1 MYTLQILDAG
11 QTFLHTLGDQ
21 AISLGAAEKAH
32 VRLRETGV
40 APIHARLEPHSQG
53 LRLTAEAGAEV
64 HVNGKRIENVQ
75 LQLGDRVELGRV
87 VMIVGKTVS
96 RAASAEDVLA
106 SSVSREPRACR
117 PAKRSS
123 KLVPVL
129 VAVAVLAGVIFMA
142 TQSDDSSYV
151 RGRLGDVEHAR
162 AKGDVD
168 AARNEVA
175 NLRREW
181 AGAEDDRLSKLDAY
195 ESRIDRLEA
204 AHADLIAKVSD
215 PDDTRTYAEWSR
227 QLQAVEANGSLDE
240 QVAARKLRSRLRE
253 TLRTRDEHIREAAIA
268 ANLTGAGNASGRG
281 PNAAGPNAGGA
292 NAGGA
297 NDGSDQ
303 VTATVDDNVSGTD
316 GSGIGDSVLGGPVSN
331 AEPVATAEIEGL
343 CNDGHYAQALALVQ
357 AAFDQASSPEAVAQL
372 QATEQSV
379 QTQAA
384 AAMNTLLTEARS
396 SEQQGRL
403 EHAVTLLQMA
413 RHNFPSGSLFGNLG
427 TELERLQTKSR
438 AAVQAALV
446 AQQALSKPVAPTDA
460 DSATRLAT
468 LESLRSHMAAVR
480 DAEDNGDFAQKAV
493 LLRQAADGVRS
504 RDAEFADRL
513 LVQADEAAQLAGWN
527 DAVVAAVKDGAQ
539 LTLEDRRGREVLL
552 VRVDGQ
558 RLVGRSPDGD
568 APLEWHQINAA
579 SMQRLAKQIRA
590 SSSVALGLAATLYN
604 NGDADAAEAV
614 LVNVV
619 RQDDKLQSGIDLV
632 LARGRGE
639 SGRGHSYVMRKG
651 AFVSLRQI
659 ELEQISKKLVSKL
672 GTAMRKKDQSAGNKF
687 ITATVAE
694 GELQAEAL
702 GYAMLAQ
709 FQKIE
714 KRVDASAVRKN
725 VDKMVAER
733 ERLDVARKYAKDL
746 IFDSATYFYPYKPPA
761 VSSAKHA
768 EYNRVQADVN
778 ARVSA
783 LRAVWNQSTIKLN
796 VPKALA
802 ADLQDLNWLATQ
814 MSRYG
819 ALPDGESIASMLA
832 PMAWAQAL
840 EHGEVITVQNFCLT
854 PEERWQ
860 RAAWRRIEAFNAA
873 TQKELSPA
881 ARQLLKIT
889 NDYRGMFGHRPLA
902 GVKSAC
908 AGSQGHADEMSR
920 LGYFSHMSPVPG
932 RRTPGERMRLA
943 GYTFGVSENI
953 AITGGAL
960 AAHNAWCTSSGHHRN
975 LLMASHRE
983 IGIGANGRYWVQNF
997 GSGEVHKTHAVWPT
1011 LKVK

>member
-53 LRLTAEAGAEV
+53 LQLTAEAGAEV
-64 HVNGKRIENVQ
+64 HVNGKRIETVQ

-106 SSVSREPRACR
+106 SSVSREPRARR

-129 VAVAVLAGVIFMA
+129 VAVAVLACVIFMA

-162 AKGDVD
+162 AKGDLD
-168 AARNEVA
+168 AARKEVA

-181 AGAEDDRLSKLDAY
+181 ADAEDDRLSKLDAY

-227 QLQAVEANGSLDE
+227 QLQALEANGSLDE

-253 TLRTRDEHIREAAIA
+253 TLRTRDERIREAAIA
-268 ANLTGAGNASGRG
+268 ANVAGAGNVSGRG
-281 PNAAGPNAGGA
+281 RNAAGP

-303 VTATVDDNVSGTD
+303 VTATVADDASGID
-316 GSGIGDSVLGGPVSN
+316 ASGIGDSVLGGPVSN

-379 QTQAA
+379 QKQAA
-384 AAMNTLLTEARS
+384 GAMNTLLAEARS

-438 AAVQAALV
+438 AAVQAAMA
-446 AQQALSKPVAPTDA
+446 AQQALSKPVAPTDV

-527 DAVVAAVKDGAQ
+527 DAVVAAVKDGAE

-568 APLEWHQINAA
+568 APLEWHEINAA
-579 SMQRLAKQIRA
+579 SMQRLAKQIKA

-604 NGDADAAEAV
+604 NGDDDAAEAV

-619 RQDDKLQSGIDLV
+619 RQDDKLQPGIDLV

-639 SGRGHSYVMRKG
+639 SGHGHSYVMRKG
-651 AFVSLRQI
+651 SFVSLRQI
-659 ELEQISKKLVSKL
+659 ELEKISKKLISKL
-672 GTAMRKKDQSAGNKF
+672 GTAMRKKDEGASNKF
-687 ITATVAE
+687 VTATVAE

-733 ERLDVARKYAKDL
+733 ERLDAARKHAKDL

-783 LRAVWNQSTIKLN
+783 LRAVWKQSTIKLN

-802 ADLQDLNWLATQ
+802 ADLQDLDWLATQ

-860 RAAWRRIEAFNAA
+860 RASWRRIEAFNAA

>member
-53 LRLTAEAGAEV
+53 LRLMAEAGAEV
-64 HVNGKRIENVQ
+64 HVNSKRVEDVQ

-106 SSVSREPRACR
+106 GSVSREPRTRR
-117 PAKRSS
+117 PAKGSS
-123 KLVPVL
+123 KLVPIL

-162 AKGDVD
+162 ARGDVD
-168 AARNEVA
+168 AARKEVA

-181 AGAEDDRLSKLDAY
+181 AGAEDDRLSKLEAY

-204 AHADLIAKVSD
+204 AQADLVAMVSD

-227 QLQAVEANGSLDE
+227 QLQALEANGSVDE
-240 QVAARKLRSRLRE
+240 QIAARKLRSRLRE
-253 TLRTRDEHIREAAIA
+253 TLRTRDERIREAAIA
-268 ANLTGAGNASGRG
+268 AYAGSASRRIPDAADSSNAGS
-281 PNAAGPNAGGA
+281 NAA
-292 NAGGA
+292 GA

-303 VTATVDDNVSGTD
+303 VTATVADQ
-316 GSGIGDSVLGGPVSN
+316 GSAIGDSVLGGPVGN
-331 AEPVATAEIEGL
+331 AVPVATAEIEGL

-357 AAFDQASSPEAVAQL
+357 AAFDQARNPEAVKQL
-372 QATEQSV
+372 QAAEQSV
-379 QTQAA
+379 QKQAA
-384 AAMNTLLTEARS
+384 AAMNTLLAEARS

-413 RHNFPSGSLFGNLG
+413 RHNFPSGSTFGNLG
-427 TELERLQTKSR
+427 SELERLQTKSR
-438 AAVQAALV
+438 AAVQAALT
-446 AQQALSKPVAPTDA
+446 AQQTLPKPGATAEVDA
-460 DSATRLAT
+460 AIRLET

-480 DAEDNGDFAQKAV
+480 EAEDYGDFAQKAV

-504 RDAEFADRL
+504 RDGEFADRL

-527 DAVVAAVKDGAQ
+527 DAVVAAVKGGAEV
-539 LTLEDRRGREVLL
+539 LVEDRRGREVQL
-552 VRVDGQ
+552 VRVDRQ
-558 RLVGRSPDGD
+558 RLVGRSADGD
-568 APLEWHQINAA
+568 APLEWHEINAV
-579 SMQRLAKQIRA
+579 SMQRLAKQLKA
-590 SSSVALGLAATLYN
+590 SGSVALGLAAMLYK
-604 NGDADAAEAV
+604 NGDADAAETV

-619 RQDDKLQSGIDLV
+619 RQDDKLQPGIDLL

-639 SGRGHSYVMRKG
+639 PGHGHSYVMRKG
-651 AFVSLRQI
+651 TFVSLRQI
-659 ELEQISKKLVSKL
+659 ELEKTSKKLITKL
-672 GTAMRKKDQSAGNKF
+672 GTAMRKKDPSAADKF
-687 ITATVAE
+687 VAVTVAE

-702 GYAMLAQ
+702 GYAMRAQ
-709 FQKIE
+709 FLKIE

-733 ERLDVARKYAKDL
+733 DLLDAARKYAKDL
-746 IFDSATYFYPYKPPA
+746 IFDSVTYFYPYKPPA

-768 EYNRVQADVN
+768 EYNRVQSDVN

-783 LRAVWNQSTIKLN
+783 LRAIWNQSKVKLN

-802 ADLQDLNWLATQ
+802 VDLQQLDWLATQ
-814 MSRYG
+814 MSRFG
-819 ALPDGESIASMLA
+819 ALPDGESITSMLA

-840 EHGEVITVQNFCLT
+840 EPGEVITVQSFCLT
-854 PEERWQ
+854 PGERWQ
-860 RAAWRRIEAFNAA
+860 RAAWRRIKAFNAA
-873 TQKELSPA
+873 TQQELSPA
-881 ARQLLKIT
+881 ARQLLTIT

-953 AITGGAL
+953 AISGGAL